1 MSAEVAIQKFSF
13 PFARAAHLSQEN
25 DVTRK
30 GCIQVKTLELR
41 ELQDNPVL
49 SNPSSVRVIGAQ
61 AHNEKQAQESLPEL
75 PPGQDMA
82 AAQVLVCGEAS
93 KSTVLSRQCVF
104 EKLIVESEDQRP
116 AAKRQL
122 SSESAART
130 ITVVKKS
137 AVRKEADEPRHLQQ
151 KAQLGQRPR
160 ACASVTVTRKHRKD
174 LFTSSDVFHRVDSH
188 AVRAGAEVRSTF
200 VCVCGF
206 FLSVCKSICHL
217 VLNLSALASAVS
229 HTRTLSICQD
239 EQNCSSVSFSIWL
252 VQH

>member
-13 PFARAAHLSQEN
+13 PFACAAHLSQEN

-30 GCIQVKTLELR
+30 ECIQVKTLELR

-61 AHNEKQAQESLPEL
+61 AHNEKQAQESLLEL
-75 PPGQDMA
+75 HPGQDVA

-137 AVRKEADEPRHLQQ
+137 AVRKEADGPRHLQQ

-174 LFTSSDVFHRVDSH
+174 LFTSSDVFRRVDSH
-188 AVRAGAEVRSTF
+188 AVKAGAEVRSTF
-200 VCVCGF
+200 VCVCVGF
-206 FLSVCKSICHL
+206 FKCLQIYL
-217 VLNLSALASAVS
+217 PFSA
-229 HTRTLSICQD
+229 
-239 EQNCSSVSFSIWL
+239 
-252 VQH
+252 